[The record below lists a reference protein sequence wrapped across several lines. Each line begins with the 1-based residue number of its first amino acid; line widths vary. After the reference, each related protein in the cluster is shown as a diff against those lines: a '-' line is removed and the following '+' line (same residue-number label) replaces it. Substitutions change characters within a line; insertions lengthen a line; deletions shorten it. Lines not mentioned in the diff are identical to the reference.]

1 MYPSDL
7 KKNQAGVCSGCVLW
21 IGMARPPREVAFG
34 VLFRVSF
41 CVSVGLI
48 LCFSWFQLVSFCVSF
63 CFSWSPGRAYEFC
76 NCSRCDSAW
85 SSFPSPCQ
93 PQLRHGAGKFGAR
106 KGVLAALRR
115 RRKTSLVQIF
125 YDLRKSH
132 QSIRRPCISTIQRVV
147 AARGRS
153 PPEIIWSCPIDISQ
167 SFFFPA
173 RSARA
178 ATS

>member
-1 MYPSDL
+1 MRYPGCCEMIMLRGMYPSDL

-21 IGMARPPREVAFG
+21 IGMTRPPREVAFG

-115 RRKTSLVQIF
+115 RRKI
-125 YDLRKSH
+125 Y
-132 QSIRRPCISTIQRVV
+132 RRYFRGGVTVCNGNTPNRIATRVH
-147 AARGRS
+147 
-153 PPEIIWSCPIDISQ
+153 
-167 SFFFPA
+167 
-173 RSARA
+173 
-178 ATS
+178 